1 MTAFLLHQ
9 QSWIAG
15 TEPAWPAES
24 KIFVIWPYTENVC
37 QPFHKETVKET
48 LVDFTFRMSPPTSCS
63 HSHAISS
70 SLITETPQQTIV
82 FTSYSENK
90 DKSFRGGNN
99 NLSFPRSASASL
111 PVKLKAML
119 HSQVCV
125 YHFPQLNSEDSSGLL
140 FTIKNSVRRRKKKN
154 SWLAKMNLH

>member
-1 MTAFLLHQ
+1 MGQRLCGR
-9 QSWIAG
+9 QSL
-15 TEPAWPAES
+15 
-24 KIFVIWPYTENVC
+24 KHLVIRPCTENVC
-37 QPFHKETVKET
+37 QPLDEEIVNVT

-90 DKSFRGGNN
+90 DKSFHRGNN
-99 NLSFPRSASASL
+99 NLPFPRSASASL

-119 HSQVCV
+119 HSQVCL
-125 YHFPQLNSEDSSGLL
+125 YHFPQLNSEESL
-140 FTIKNSVRRRKKKN
+140 FTMKDSGRKKQKTKRKKKN
-154 SWLAKMNLH
+154 VYYLELKTFFFSFGMLMF